1 MIAKIKL
8 LIAILLALPITIQAQ
23 NKTLNPKFE
32 QKIESL
38 ISKKVTTISCER
50 LKERVT
56 TPNLYILDAREKN
69 EYEVSHL
76 KDAKWIGYNKVN
88 ETILKTIP
96 KDAIVV
102 VYCSIGYRSG
112 VIGEKLQK
120 KGYQR
125 VYNLYGGI
133 FEWSNKGY
141 PMVNQTEEKTPK
153 VHAYNKSWGQ
163 WVEKGEKVY

>member
-1 MIAKIKL
+1 MLKIKFF
-8 LIAILLALPITIQAQ
+8 LLALLGFPLLMTAQDLTI
-23 NKTLNPKFE
+23 NPKFE

-38 ISKKVTTISCER
+38 ISKKVPTISCDR
-50 LKERVT
+50 LKQKLT
-56 TPNLYILDAREKN
+56 TPKLYILDAREQ
-69 EYEVSHL
+69 EEFEVSHL
-76 KDAKWIGYNKVN
+76 KDAIWVGYNRVEEEALAKV
-88 ETILKTIP
+88 P

-112 VIGEKLQK
+112 KIGERLQK
-120 KGYQR
+120 QGYTK

-141 PMVNQTEEKTPK
+141 PMVDSSDKATPQ
-153 VHAYNKSWGQ
+153 VHAYNKNWGQ

>member
-141 PMVNQTEEKTPK
+141 PMVNQTEENTPK